1 MRFSAPSSPSE
12 SWACRDDQVAGHDRH
27 RLDEGSRLMY
37 FTLSPEQRQFS
48 ASLHRM
54 LAASNVLQSARRW
67 AGGDP
72 ESGRAVWRSLAGAG
86 VSGMAVPREF
96 GGLAAQPADLLI
108 ACEELGHHGLPGP
121 VAESLAAVPRLLSA
135 VAMTSGSEATRSG
148 QLGSWLTGLAGGEL
162 IATVS
167 APPLLPFAA
176 NADVADLILLAEPGV
191 LRLARAG
198 TTHHSLYAART
209 LAEVTGAEVIA
220 EGPRVTAGLRS
231 ALELGTIACA
241 AQLLGASRALLE
253 LTARYAQHRVQFGR
267 PIGSFQA
274 VKHQLADVLIQLE
287 LARPLL
293 FGAAISLADESA
305 DAPRDVSAAKVACA
319 RAANLAGRAA
329 LQVHGAIGYTAEHDV
344 SQWLTLIR
352 ALGPAWGSQ
361 AMHKARVLGALTGQ
375 SKRGPSVPG
384 PSVPGPSVPEQSMP
398 EQSMRGSP
406 CA

>member
-1 MRFSAPSSPSE
+1 
-12 SWACRDDQVAGHDRH
+12 
-27 RLDEGSRLMY
+27 MY
-37 FTLSPEQRQFS
+37 FTLSPEQRQSS
-48 ASLHRM
+48 ASLHRI
-54 LAASNVLQSARRW
+54 LAASNVLQGARRW
-67 AGGDP
+67 AAGDREP
-72 ESGRAVWRSLAGAG
+72 GLTIWRSLAGAG
-86 VSGMAVPREF
+86 VTGLLVPHEF

-121 VAESLAAVPRLLSA
+121 VAESLAAVPRLLTA
-135 VAMTSGSEATRSG
+135 VAATPAAKAVGTGR
-148 QLGSWLTGLAGGEL
+148 LGRWLSGLASGEL

-191 LRLARAG
+191 LRLAKAG
-198 TTHHSLYAART
+198 ATHHSVYPART
-209 LAEVTGAEVIA
+209 LAEVTGTEVIA
-220 EGPRVTAGLRS
+220 EGPGVTAGLRS
-231 ALELGTIACA
+231 ALELGTVACA

-293 FGAAISLADESA
+293 FAAAISLADESA

-319 RAANLAGRAA
+319 SAANLAAGAA

-375 SKRGPSVPG
+375 SNRGQSVPG
-384 PSVPGPSVPEQSMP
+384 PSVPGQSVPGQSMHG
-398 EQSMRGSP
+398 QSCG
-406 CA
+406 